1 MAEGTTDQN
10 GAFRL
15 QGQKTEI
22 TTIDP
27 KLNICKSILFQIEN
41 RKINVQITNATT
53 ME

>member
-27 KLNICKSILFQIEN
+27 KLNICKSILFSN